1 MGITKSGKQKDSLDR
16 FYTKSEVALQCIN
29 FFEFFFKLNKF
40 DLVIEPSAGCG
51 SFSNYI
57 PDCLAYDIF
66 PQNEKIIKKD
76 FLKIDTDIFKG
87 KKILVIGNPPFG
99 QQAKEAFNF
108 IEKSSAFADVIA
120 FILPLSFKKKSYY
133 NKMPE
138 YFHFLAEKVLAENSF
153 LFNGQDYSLP
163 CVFQIWEKCEKKR
176 KPLKIKKTTK
186 YFSFV
191 DKDAADFRIQRVG
204 GNAGRAY
211 LDLDAA
217 ISSNYFLKNLSSFS
231 NDEIVDIIN
240 NLEYNEINW
249 TCGPKSLSKDDL
261 IRSFEKQMEDE

>member
-16 FYTKSEVALQCIN
+16 FYTKPEVALKCIN
-29 FFEFFFKLNKF
+29 FFEIFFKLNKF
-40 DLVIEPSAGCG
+40 DLIIEPSAGKG
-51 SFSNYI
+51 SFSDYLPN
-57 PDCLAYDIF
+57 CLAYDIF
-66 PQNEKIIKKD
+66 PQNDNIIKKD
-76 FLKIDTDIFKG
+76 FLKIDTKAFENQKV
-87 KKILVIGNPPFG
+87 LVIGNPPFG
-99 QQAKEAFNF
+99 QQAREAFKF
-108 IEKSSAFADVIA
+108 IGKSSIFADVIA

-133 NKMPE
+133 NKMPK
-138 YFHFLAEKVLAENSF
+138 YFYCLAEKILDENSF

-163 CVFQIWEKCEKKR
+163 CVFQIWERCEKER
-176 KPLKIKKTTK
+176 KLLRIKKSTK

-191 DKDAADFRIQRVG
+191 DKNEADFRIQRVG
-204 GNAGRAY
+204 GNAGHAY
-211 LDLDAA
+211 LDLNAA
-217 ISSNYFLKNLSSFS
+217 ASSNYFLKNSSNFS